1 MADDASRE
9 ALRQKGA
16 AYLDAVLSAGD
27 AGVVAA
33 VQPLST
39 TATSLRAARRSAA
52 DPDILAVGS
61 FLEHARLGALLLLF
75 GVCTSAQSVLLS
87 KALFYAPRA
96 FATLATLQLLA
107 AGLVHAAAVNGAL
120 VAADATLSLAR
131 ARAAAPDA
139 LFHVLLTVATLLV
152 IDTGGVPVFV
162 AVTAACVPP
171 LCAWVE
177 AVAGGGSKAAES
189 SRKGRAAVY
198 GAALASCV
206 VLMRLSM
213 SLLLSLALFLGLLVT
228 DRVFDSLRR
237 LPRSFM
243 GDVEG
248 GSHGAAADG
257 MSMLTLRVQ
266 QLSDAVAGRGN
277 GTPTAYERCLYGNA
291 LPLPLIAFAAL
302 LRGEIIGAAAI
313 EWSLASLGALVVG
326 AVATAG
332 VSLAALLL
340 AETQLLPGPV
350 QARATAACNA
360 AALLLNVAVGV
371 PPVGVM
377 SSMAALGAVAAGAAF
392 RLAT

>member
-9 ALRQKGA
+9 ALRQKGE

-27 AGVVAA
+27 AGVVSA
-33 VQPLST
+33 VHPQA

-107 AGLVHAAAVNGAL
+107 TAGLVHAAAVNGAL

-139 LFHVLLTVATLLV
+139 VFHVLLTVATLLV

-213 SLLLSLALFLGLLVT
+213 SLLLSLALFLGVLVT

-237 LPRSFM
+237 LPRSFT

-257 MSMLTLRVQ
+257 MAMLTLRVQ

-313 EWSLASLGALVVG
+313 EWSLASLGALVIG